1 MRARGFV
8 LLFVVAALEEGP
20 LLGDTALNIPGYRL
34 VWSDEFEGTT
44 VDSTKWDVNV
54 GVNAWYKR
62 ASDGRF
68 VEPHWFNEAFAPW
81 TDAGTINSERQYYS
95 PDNVSV
101 RDGLLEITA
110 RVETVQNPVGLY
122 DPNYHRYT
130 SGKLN
135 SADEFQFRFG
145 IVKWRAQL
153 PSGQGLWPAL
163 WMLNAPNPW
172 YWDDEIDVMEGRGS
186 QPTITTSA
194 HHFKVGPDNANQ
206 YNSGLLDTGRNL
218 QQSFNEYGLE
228 WTASRIHTWINDQSV
243 FTDTV
248 AIPQGPMFLI
258 MNAAVGGHFDGVPA
272 SDAIFPSYFKI
283 DWVRVWQPASD
294 PGDLASGGFE
304 TFQGPNWADWNTRDS
319 GNLRS
324 VTTAPLHGS
333 ASVEIGWRSTATQPP
348 VSPPDTNLLTDGTA
362 GPWSAW
368 VNLFDASGNEVSST
382 SASPAS
388 IPASGSGDS
397 ATLSLHQS
405 ASASGANSVLYR
417 QIDGPTL
424 GGKPVVF
431 SGSVLI
437 EEGFATG
444 TQANAFI
451 RIFDPSYSYTDVET
465 SVLAGGDFRLET
477 TIPSSNVP
485 VVQFGFET
493 TGPIGS
499 AGRLH
504 ATGLLL
510 QELDPTTSNPNP
522 DPLPFTGFQQT
533 VLAQPHQQLRYGVLT
548 ANHPTDPIG
557 PAALARLRLEFL
569 DTAETPISEVISPII
584 DNASPSHAIPFI
596 REAITPAHTAF
607 VRLSIERVTLDE
619 ASDLG
624 GAFLADV
631 AFLQSVG
638 DTALPLATDRPP
650 SRLVV
655 REGESLSL
663 PISIQSSDPVTY
675 TWYRDGQA
683 VASTK
688 DLTLTATPA
697 DAGTYH
703 LIAEND
709 AGPVIGAIST
719 VFVIDPGPD
728 SDGDGISD
736 TDENQRFL
744 TNPSQPDSDADGLS
758 DYAEIFFTQTNP
770 NNPASKLG
778 ISAFYLNS
786 GSPSLQFDSVPGLS
800 YLLQASTDLLNWVS
814 IGDPITASSTSSFF
828 HDLPSPSSPH
838 SFFRVSLAP

>member
-1 MRARGFV
+1 MHARGLV
-8 LLFVVAALEEGP
+8 LLFAVAALAQAQR
-20 LLGDTALNIPGYRL
+20 LQGDTALNIPGYRL
-34 VWSDEFEGTT
+34 VWNDEFEGTA
-44 VDSTKWDVNV
+44 VDPARWDVNV

-81 TDAGTINSERQYYS
+81 TEAGTINYERQYYS

-110 RVETVQNPVGLY
+110 RAETVQNPVGLY

-186 QPTITTSA
+186 QPTVTTSA

-206 YNSGLLDTGRNL
+206 YNSGTLDTGRNL
-218 QQSFNEYGLE
+218 QQGFNEYGLE
-228 WTASRIHTWINDQSV
+228 WTASSIRTWINDQTV

-272 SDAIFPSYFKI
+272 SDAIFPTQFRI
-283 DWVRVWQPASD
+283 DWVRVWQPASQ
-294 PGDLASGGFE
+294 PEDLSSGGFE
-304 TFQGPNWADWNTRDS
+304 AFQGPNWADWNTQDS
-319 GNLRS
+319 GNLHS
-324 VTTAPLHGS
+324 FTTAPLHGG
-333 ASVEIGWRSTATQPP
+333 ASIAIGWRSTATQPP
-348 VSPPDTNLLTDGTA
+348 VSAPDTNLLTDGTA

-368 VNLFDASGNEVSST
+368 VNLFDASGNETSST
-382 SASPAS
+382 SASPSS
-388 IPASGSGDS
+388 IPAYGSGDS

-417 QIDGPTL
+417 QIDGSTL
-424 GGKPVVF
+424 FGKSVVF
-431 SGSVLI
+431 SGTVLI

-451 RIFDPSYSYTDVET
+451 RIFDPSYSYTDVKM
-465 SVLAGGDFRLET
+465 SVLAGGQFRLES

-485 VVQFGFET
+485 IVQFGFET

-510 QELDPTTSNPNP
+510 QEP
-522 DPLPFTGFQQT
+522 DPNATDPAPLPQTGFQQT
-533 VLAQPHQQLRYGVLT
+533 VFAQPDQRVRYGVLA
-548 ANHPTDPIG
+548 ANHPTDPLG
-557 PAALARLRLEFL
+557 PAAHGRLRLEFL
-569 DTAETPISEVISPII
+569 DNAQTPISEIITPIV
-584 DNASPSHAIPFI
+584 DEASPAHAVPFI
-596 REAITPAHTAF
+596 RDAITPASTAF

-631 AFLQSVG
+631 AFLQSVE
-638 DTALPLATDRPP
+638 DTALPLVTDRPP
-650 SRLVV
+650 SRVV
-655 REGESLSL
+655 LREGESLSL
-663 PISIQSSDPVTY
+663 SIGIQSSDPVTF
-675 TWYRDGQA
+675 TWYRDGQPI
-683 VASTK
+683 ASTK
-688 DLTLTATPA
+688 DLSLTASPA
-697 DAGTYH
+697 HAGTYH
-703 LIAEND
+703 LVAENS
-709 AGPVIGAIST
+709 AGPLIGAISE

-736 TDENQRFL
+736 TDESQRFH
-744 TNPSQPDSDADGLS
+744 TNPSQRDSDGDGQS
-758 DYAEIFFTQTNP
+758 DYEELFFTQTNP
-770 NNPASKLG
+770 NNPTSKLG

-814 IGDPITASSTSSFF
+814 IGDPITASSSSSFF